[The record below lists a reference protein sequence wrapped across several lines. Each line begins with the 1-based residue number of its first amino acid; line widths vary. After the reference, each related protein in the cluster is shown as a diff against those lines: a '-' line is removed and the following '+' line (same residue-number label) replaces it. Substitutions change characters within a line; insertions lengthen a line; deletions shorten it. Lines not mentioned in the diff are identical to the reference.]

1 MAQNRL
7 SIFEE
12 FAQVAK
18 TCPSKTA
25 VFFKNNKEYSE
36 ISYLELY
43 QKALKMGNFL
53 IQRGVVKADR
63 ISILVGNQVE
73 WPVSFLAVQ
82 FAGAVAVPID
92 VRLPAPDITQLII
105 HSSSKIILCAEK
117 VYAQNTAFLDGLKSV
132 EILLIDSFAFQEQL
146 THSSKRLQE
155 KPVLRPLESV
165 AAMFY
170 TSGTTAQPKA
180 VMLSQINLLANVDSI
195 RRLKLVTQS
204 DCLISFL
211 PLHHTYSCMVTCLVP
226 LLLGAQV
233 SYPASLNSD
242 DLLNCMTQTRV
253 SILVGVPQF
262 FSIFH
267 KAIKQKF
274 KKIPLL
280 LRLGINVLIW
290 SLWILR
296 RITGVN
302 LNKYL
307 LHKMHSVFGNKL
319 RFMTTGGAKIETRI
333 MYDFFKWG
341 FTILEG
347 YGLTETSPVVTFNP
361 PLKPKIGTVGKPIP
375 GVQVKILDPDDQGI
389 GKVAIRGEN
398 VMLGYYQLP
407 QENARV
413 LKEGWFLTEDLGY
426 FDKAGYLYIKGR
438 KDEIIVLSSG
448 KKINPEEIEREY
460 LLSPYIKEICIFVA
474 SRVGFIGEA
483 KQLMAVIVPN
493 DDYFSSR
500 GVVNI
505 EEKIRWE
512 LDNLSHQIS
521 NYKRVTGFI
530 ISKEKLPRTALG
542 KIMRHKI
549 EEKYVQEGNKVF
561 QNGREGGVSEDA
573 GSFTS
578 EISRKILELISK
590 RLNRKVRLDDHLELD
605 LGLDSLGRI
614 ELLLELFRFLNIQAT
629 ESIQSEFFFA
639 HTIRDLLLKLE
650 PFIPQDVSYSHQDE
664 LLWSKMLLERP
675 SVKTL
680 GMVRLKPYLIDKIAG
695 LLVMAIV
702 QGILR
707 VLFLFSVKGRK
718 NLPANGPYIIFANHS
733 SYLDGFVMA
742 SVLPM
747 HLLFKT
753 YFVGLKR
760 IFLKPFIRDSMKLAR
775 LIPIDVT
782 LDLVEAM
789 RICSYLLAHKKIVC
803 IFPEGQRNP
812 EGDVIKFKKGIGIL
826 AKELNIPLVP
836 VNIKGTF
843 EAWSRH
849 TKLPRFHA
857 IKATI
862 GEPLSYAELVSQG
875 VLKSDDYDSVAEA
888 LRQKLIKLKK

>member
-18 TCPSKTA
+18 TYPSKTA
-25 VFFKNNKEYSE
+25 VFFKNNNDYSE
-36 ISYLELY
+36 VSYLEIY
-43 QKALKMGNFL
+43 QKALKLGNFL
-53 IQRGVVKADR
+53 IHWGVQKSDR
-63 ISILVGNQVE
+63 IAILIGNQLE
-73 WPVSFLAVQ
+73 WPVSFFAVQ

-92 VRLPAPDITQLII
+92 VRLPAPDITQLVI

-132 EILLIDSFAFQEQL
+132 KILLIDSVSFQEQFVNYSL
-146 THSSKRLQE
+146 KMQE
-155 KPVLRPLESV
+155 APVFRALDTV

-170 TSGTTAQPKA
+170 TSGTTALPKA
-180 VMLSQINLLANVDSI
+180 VMLSQVNLLANVESI
-195 RRLKLVTQS
+195 RKIKIVTHQ

-226 LLLGAQV
+226 LLLGAQI

-242 DLLNCMTQTRV
+242 DLLNCMQETKV

-280 LRLGINVLIW
+280 LRAGINVLIW
-290 SLWILR
+290 ILWVFRKL
-296 RITGVN
+296 TGVN

-319 RFMTTGGAKIETRI
+319 RFMTTGGAKIETTI
-333 MYDFFKWG
+333 IVDFFKWG

-375 GVQVKILDPDDQGI
+375 GVQVKILNPDEQGV

-413 LKEGWFLTEDLGY
+413 LKDGWFLTEDLGY
-426 FDKAGYLYIKGR
+426 FDKSGYLCIKGR

-460 LLSPYIKEICIFVA
+460 LLSPYIKEICVFVA

-483 KQLMAVIVPN
+483 KQLMAVIVPHEE
-493 DDYFSSR
+493 YFTAR
-500 GVVNI
+500 GVLNI

-521 NYKRVTGFI
+521 HYKRVTGII

-549 EEKYVQEGNKVF
+549 EEKYVQEGGGVF
-561 QNGREGGVSEDA
+561 QNGKGGRLSEDVS
-573 GSFTS
+573 SFSS
-578 EISRKILELISK
+578 EISKKILEQISK
-590 RLNRKVRLDDHLELD
+590 RLNRNVKLDDHLELD

-614 ELLLELFRFLNIQAT
+614 ELLLELFKFLNIQAS

-650 PFIPQDVSYSHQDE
+650 PFIPQDVKYGNQDE
-664 LLWSKMLLERP
+664 FLWSETLHERP
-675 SVKTL
+675 SSKTL
-680 GMVRLKPYLIDKIAG
+680 NMVRFKPFFIDKIAA
-695 LLVMAIV
+695 LLVITIV
-702 QGILR
+702 RYVLR
-707 VLFLFSVKGRK
+707 VFFLLSIKGRG
-718 NLPANGPYIIFANHS
+718 NLPKNGPYIVFANHS
-733 SYLDGFVMA
+733 SYLDGFVIA
-742 SVLPM
+742 ALLPFHVL
-747 HLLFKT
+747 LKT

-760 IFLKPFIRDSMKLAR
+760 IFLKPFIRDSIKLAR

-789 RICSYLLAHKKIVC
+789 RICAYLLAQKKIVSF
-803 IFPEGQRNP
+803 FPEGQRNP
-812 EGDVIKFKKGIGIL
+812 EGGVIRFKKGIGIL

-836 VNIKGTF
+836 VYIDGTF
-843 EAWSRH
+843 QAWPRH
-849 TKLPRFHA
+849 AKLPRFHA
-857 IKATI
+857 IKVTI
-862 GEPLSYAELVSQG
+862 GKPLSYAELVSQK
-875 VLKSDDYDSVAEA
+875 VLKSDDYDAVAEA
-888 LRQKLIKLKK
+888 LRQELLALKK

>member
-1 MAQNRL
+1 
-7 SIFEE
+7 
-12 FAQVAK
+12 
-18 TCPSKTA
+18 
-25 VFFKNNKEYSE
+25 
-36 ISYLELY
+36 
-43 QKALKMGNFL
+43 MG
-53 IQRGVVKADR
+53 
-63 ISILVGNQVE
+63 
-73 WPVSFLAVQ
+73 
-82 FAGAVAVPID
+82 
-92 VRLPAPDITQLII
+92 
-105 HSSSKIILCAEK
+105 
-117 VYAQNTAFLDGLKSV
+117 
-132 EILLIDSFAFQEQL
+132 
-146 THSSKRLQE
+146 
-155 KPVLRPLESV
+155 
-165 AAMFY
+165 
-170 TSGTTAQPKA
+170 
-180 VMLSQINLLANVDSI
+180 
-195 RRLKLVTQS
+195 
-204 DCLISFL
+204 
-211 PLHHTYSCMVTCLVP
+211 
-226 LLLGAQV
+226 
-233 SYPASLNSD
+233 
-242 DLLNCMTQTRV
+242 
-253 SILVGVPQF
+253 
-262 FSIFH
+262 
-267 KAIKQKF
+267 
-274 KKIPLL
+274 
-280 LRLGINVLIW
+280 
-290 SLWILR
+290 LR
-296 RITGVN
+296 RVTGFN

-307 LHKMHSVFGNKL
+307 LRKMHSVFGSKL
-319 RFMTTGGAKIETRI
+319 RFMTTGGAKIETAI
-333 MYDFFKWG
+333 MRDFFKWG

-375 GVQVKILDPDDQGI
+375 GVQVKILDPDEQGV

-493 DDYFSSR
+493 EDYFLSR

-549 EEKYVQEGNKVF
+549 EAKYVQEGNKVF
-561 QNGREGGVSEDA
+561 QNERGGGVSEDA

-614 ELLLELFRFLNIQAT
+614 ELLLELFRFLNIQAS

-650 PFIPQDVSYSHQDE
+650 PFIPQDVKYIHQDE
-664 LLWSKMLLERP
+664 LLWSEMLLERP
-675 SVKTL
+675 HPKTL
-680 GMVRLKPYLIDKIAG
+680 NMVRLKPYFIDKIAG
-695 LLVMAIV
+695 LLVIAIIRCV
-702 QGILR
+702 LR
-707 VLFLFSVKGRK
+707 VLFLLSIKGKK
-718 NLPANGPYIIFANHS
+718 NLPVNGPYIIFANHS
-733 SYLDGFVMA
+733 SYLDGFVMSA
-742 SVLPM
+742 VLPFDI
-747 HLLFKT
+747 LLKT

-760 IFLKPFIRDSMKLAR
+760 IFLKPFIRDSIKLAR

-789 RICSYLLAHKKIVC
+789 RICSYLLAQKKIVC

-812 EGDVIKFKKGIGIL
+812 EGEVIKFKKGIGIL

-836 VNIKGTF
+836 VYIEGTF
-843 EAWSRH
+843 QAWSRH

-857 IKATI
+857 IKATV
-862 GEPLSYAELVSQG
+862 GEPLSYAELVKQG
-875 VLKSDDYDSVAEA
+875 ALKGEDYDAVAEA
-888 LRQKLIKLKK
+888 LRQKLIKLSLKDKG